1 MDKKE
6 AAWRLRRHT
15 LFIIAAVIL
24 AAVLTFIIYSIKESR
39 PDDSALTV
47 GLEDTVIITVSDQR
61 LERLFA
67 QGAGTD
73 NVKIIKPSLQSV
85 VLPVPQSDKY
95 ALFEELLISQSC
107 DLMIST
113 AGTARELYRLG
124 LIYPAEGIDF
134 TWKDSILSGC
144 LELGYIDLT
153 DQGDYLYPSADNT
166 VCAYVLKNSNNRE
179 EAVRALRYLQARFE
193 KDE

>member
-24 AAVLTFIIYSIKESR
+24 SAIITIVIYSIKEKR
-39 PDDSALTV
+39 PDDNSLTI
-47 GLEDTVIITVSDQR
+47 GLEDTVIITVSEQR
-61 LERLFA
+61 LERLFS
-67 QGAGTD
+67 QGAGAD
-73 NVKIIKPSLQSV
+73 NVRIIKPSLQSV
-85 VLPVPQSDKY
+85 VLPVPQSNKY

-107 DLMIST
+107 DLMISS
-113 AGTARELYRLG
+113 AGTAKELHSLG

-134 TWKDSILSGC
+134 TWNDSILSGC

-153 DQGDYLYPSADNT
+153 GQGDYLYPSSDNT
-166 VCAYVLKNSNNRE
+166 VCAYVLKNSNNRQ
-179 EAVRALRYLQARFE
+179 EAVRALQYLQTRFE

>member
-6 AAWRLRRHT
+6 AAWRLRKNT
-15 LFIIAAVIL
+15 LFIITAAIVSAIIT
-24 AAVLTFIIYSIKESR
+24 VVIYSIKESR

-61 LERLFA
+61 LERLFF

-73 NVKIIKPSLQSV
+73 NVRIIKPSLQSV
-85 VLPVPQSDKY
+85 VLPDPQSNKY
-95 ALFEELLISQSC
+95 VLFEELLASQSC

-113 AGTARELYRLG
+113 AETAKELYRLG
-124 LIYPAEGIDF
+124 LIYPDEEINF
-134 TWKDSILSGC
+134 IWKDSVLSGC

-179 EAVRALRYLQARFE
+179 QAIRALHYLQTRFE
-193 KDE
+193 KNE